1 MATRK
6 QKIILIIEDEEV
18 LQRALYLMFH
28 EAGYTIASSTDAET
42 GLKMAERLHPDVIL
56 LDLILPKMSG
66 FDFLKDIKSMSP
78 LQSIPIVVLS
88 NLGDESDKEKA
99 ATLGA
104 SDYFVKADTDLSL
117 LKDKISAL
125 LQNADEKTVA

>member
-1 MATRK
+1 MALKK

-28 EAGYTIASSTDAET
+28 EAGYTIASSTDGET
-42 GLKMAERLHPDVIL
+42 GLKMAQRLNPDVIL

-66 FDFLKDIKSMSP
+66 FEFLKDIKSMSP
-78 LQSIPIVVLS
+78 LKDIPIVVLS

-104 SDYFVKADTDLSL
+104 ADYFVKADTDLSL
-117 LKDKISAL
+117 LKDKISTL
-125 LQNADEKTVA
+125 LKNTDEKTMA

>member
-1 MATRK
+1 MTTRK

-56 LDLILPKMSG
+56 LDLILSKMSG
-66 FDFLKDIKSMSP
+66 FDFLKYIKSMSP
-78 LQSIPIVVLS
+78 LKDIPVVVLS

-99 ATLGA
+99 A
-104 SDYFVKADTDLSL
+104 
-117 LKDKISAL
+117 
-125 LQNADEKTVA
+125 

>member
-1 MATRK
+1 MAVKR

-66 FDFLKDIKSMSP
+66 FEFLKNIKSMAPLKDIP
-78 LQSIPIVVLS
+78 VIVLS

-99 ATLGA
+99 SSLGA
-104 SDYFVKADTDLSL
+104 NDYFVKADTDLSV
-117 LKDKISAL
+117 LKDKISQL
-125 LQNADEKTVA
+125 LKNTDEKTMA